1 MEKEATTLH
10 LEVAALC
17 LKIRANRIKE
27 EEAMVDCQEE
37 EEVAGD
43 RIHSQCRCSDCQ
55 CPLRMVV

>member
-1 MEKEATTLH
+1 MH